1 MCGSPLIIFKTKA
14 HCQFI
19 SNIYSRFSK
28 SFSIRKLSIHSSHCQ
43 YIYILRIASSEVQVL
58 ALGLHSSNTSWCWNE
73 LTLQASQ
80 SPSGWHLILQFGVM
94 HKPTEGALNLTMYVI
109 NEYTKGPQYG
119 PLEYTICYQFSFGHF
134 LNVAVLWEIEVLS
147 LLTQYLH
154 TALLILQHNVDLSM
168 SLYCTHMS
176 FSVWE
181 SSFSVKI

>member
-28 SFSIRKLSIHSSHCQ
+28 SFSIRKFSIHSSHCQ
-43 YIYILRIASSEVQVL
+43 YIYWGLLHLRFGYLHLVFIRATHHDAEMSWLFKPVKVPLDGMSSFSLV
-58 ALGLHSSNTSWCWNE
+58 SC
-73 LTLQASQ
+73 
-80 SPSGWHLILQFGVM
+80 I
-94 HKPTEGALNLTMYVI
+94 KPTEGALNLTMYVI

-119 PLEYTICYQFSFGHF
+119 PLEDTICYQFPFGHF

-154 TALLILQHNVDLSM
+154 TVLLILQHNVDLSM
-168 SLYCTHMS
+168 LLYCTHMS
-176 FSVWE
+176 FPVWE